1 MPVTES
7 SDPPGIVLTGEI
19 DITCSPTLRSIGER
33 LADALAAG
41 DRLPVDVAEVTFIDS
56 SGVGALV
63 AVRNAASASGGSLVL
78 RNLSQPV
85 RRLLELSGLVSSFSI
100 EEDDA

>member
-1 MPVTES
+1 
-7 SDPPGIVLTGEI
+7 VLTGEI